1 MNYLMKNLCVV
12 LVGLFLFSSCK
23 EDEPA
28 KDEMK
33 DAAGNIYKTVTIG
46 NQVWMAENLNALYT
60 NKSNSSVFKDDAKAA
75 VFWHSDDNPATMPT
89 YRLLYS
95 FDAAKALLPKGW
107 RIPTL
112 YDFEKLLNELR
123 SNYDNGGNAVTNALK
138 IYDYPGSNAGDMVTI
153 DKYFSLLL
161 DEASTSYA
169 YEYQVIWLFARDFPD
184 DDIYRNSVYTY
195 NVTRDFASSVR
206 FVKDVE

>member
-1 MNYLMKNLCVV
+1 MNYLKRNLCVV
-12 LVGLFLFSSCK
+12 LIGFFLFSSCK
-23 EDEPA
+23 EDETT
-28 KDEMK
+28 KDNMK
-33 DAAGNIYKTVTIG
+33 DAAGNVYKTVIIG
-46 NQVWMAENLNALYT
+46 NQMWMAENLNALYT
-60 NKSNSSVFKDDAKAA
+60 NKSNNSIFLDDAKGAD
-75 VFWHSDDNPATMPT
+75 FWYPDDNPATMPS

-95 FDAAKALLPKGW
+95 FAAAKALLPKGW

-112 YDFEKLLNELR
+112 HDFEKLLNELR
-123 SNYDNGGNAVTNALK
+123 SNYDNGGSAVTHALK
-138 IYDYPGSNAGDMVTI
+138 INNYPGSNAGDMVTI

-161 DEASTSYA
+161 DEASTSYT

-184 DDIYRNSVYTY
+184 DDIYQNSVYTC